1 MTAYKLL
8 ALDMDGT
15 LLDSRKQ
22 VLPKTAAAL
31 ERLAAAGVAVA
42 FSTGRGLAELSDY
55 VPNLPFIKY
64 GSCISGGLVY
74 DFSNQRT
81 VFAHPFETKLAL
93 EVMAVSRQEA
103 PMVHILTTTQSVAA
117 AEALPHMADFH
128 MGIYQGMFD
137 RICTPVDD
145 MPAFARANEGAVCKI
160 NLYHRSAES
169 RERTRARLEEAGLAV
184 QLAYAE
190 ETSLE
195 VSPAGV
201 SKAEG
206 LSHLCDYL
214 GITLA
219 EAVAVGDAPNDTQ
232 ALQVVGLPVAMGNAT
247 SDIKALA
254 KMVVADNDH
263 DGIAEVVAEVFGVT
277 A

>member
-93 EVMAVSRQEA
+93 EVMALTRQEA

-128 MGIYQGMFD
+128 MGIYQDMFD
-137 RICTPVDD
+137 RICTSVDD

-184 QLAYAE
+184 QLTYAE

-219 EAVAVGDAPNDTQ
+219 EVVAVGDAPNDTQ

-247 SDIKALA
+247 PDIKALA

>member
-1 MTAYKLL
+1 MTVYKLL

-22 VLPKTAAAL
+22 VLTKTAAAL

-64 GSCISGGLVY
+64 GSCISDGLVY

-81 VFAHPFETKLAL
+81 IFAHPFETKLAL
-93 EVMAVSRQEA
+93 EVMALTRQEA
-103 PMVHILTTTQSVAA
+103 PMVHVLTTTQSVAA

-145 MPAFARANEGAVCKI
+145 MPAFVRANEGAVCKV

-169 RERTRARLEEAGLAV
+169 RERTRVRLEEAGLAV

-219 EAVAVGDAPNDTQ
+219 ETVTVGDAPNDTQ

-247 SDIKALA
+247 PDIKALA

>member
-31 ERLAAAGVAVA
+31 EHLAATGVAVA

-93 EVMAVSRQEA
+93 EVMALARQEA

-117 AEALPHMADFH
+117 TEALPHMADFH
-128 MGIYQGMFD
+128 MGIYQDMFD

-145 MPAFARANEGAVCKI
+145 MPAFARANEGAVCKV

-184 QLAYAE
+184 QLACCPV
-190 ETSLE
+190 E
-195 VSPAGV
+195 VAFQ
-201 SKAEG
+201 
-206 LSHLCDYL
+206 LRL
-214 GITLA
+214 GIDVRA
-219 EAVAVGDAPNDTQ
+219 RVVHGVARFRGLGFQCYEFRHRSAPF
-232 ALQVVGLPVAMGNAT
+232 GSVA
-247 SDIKALA
+247 S
-254 KMVVADNDH
+254 
-263 DGIAEVVAEVFGVT
+263 T
-277 A
+277 AS

>member
-93 EVMAVSRQEA
+93 EVMAVTRQEA
-103 PMVHILTTTQSVAA
+103 PMVHVLTTTQSVAA

-145 MPAFARANEGAVCKI
+145 MPTFARAN
-160 NLYHRSAES
+160 
-169 RERTRARLEEAGLAV
+169 
-184 QLAYAE
+184 
-190 ETSLE
+190 
-195 VSPAGV
+195 
-201 SKAEG
+201 
-206 LSHLCDYL
+206 
-214 GITLA
+214 
-219 EAVAVGDAPNDTQ
+219 
-232 ALQVVGLPVAMGNAT
+232 
-247 SDIKALA
+247 
-254 KMVVADNDH
+254 
-263 DGIAEVVAEVFGVT
+263 
-277 A
+277 

>member
-1 MTAYKLL
+1 
-8 ALDMDGT
+8 
-15 LLDSRKQ
+15 
-22 VLPKTAAAL
+22 
-31 ERLAAAGVAVA
+31 
-42 FSTGRGLAELSDY
+42 
-55 VPNLPFIKY
+55 
-64 GSCISGGLVY
+64 
-74 DFSNQRT
+74 
-81 VFAHPFETKLAL
+81 
-93 EVMAVSRQEA
+93 
-103 PMVHILTTTQSVAA
+103 MVHVLTTTQSVAA
-117 AEALPHMADFH
+117 SDALPHMVDFH

-145 MPAFARANEGAVCKI
+145 MPAFARANEGAVCKV
-160 NLYHRSAES
+160 NLYHRSVES

-206 LSHLCDYL
+206 LSRLCDYL

-232 ALQVVGLPVAMGNAT
+232 ALQVAGLPVAMGNAT
-247 SDIKALA
+247 PDIKALA

>member
-93 EVMAVSRQEA
+93 EVMAVTRQEA
-103 PMVHILTTTQSVAA
+103 PMVHVLTTTQSVAA

-145 MPAFARANEGAVCKI
+145 MPAFVRANEGAVCKI

-169 RERTRARLEEAGLAV
+169 R
-184 QLAYAE
+184 
-190 ETSLE
+190 
-195 VSPAGV
+195 
-201 SKAEG
+201 
-206 LSHLCDYL
+206 
-214 GITLA
+214 
-219 EAVAVGDAPNDTQ
+219 
-232 ALQVVGLPVAMGNAT
+232 
-247 SDIKALA
+247 
-254 KMVVADNDH
+254 
-263 DGIAEVVAEVFGVT
+263 
-277 A
+277 

>member
-31 ERLAAAGVAVA
+31 ESLAAAGVAVA

-93 EVMAVSRQEA
+93 EVMAVTRQEA

-117 AEALPHMADFH
+117 AEAIPHMADFH

-137 RICTPVDD
+137 RQRGRGLQGQPLPPQRRV
-145 MPAFARANEGAVCKI
+145 ARA
-160 NLYHRSAES
+160 HP
-169 RERTRARLEEAGLAV
+169 RAPGGGRPCR
-184 QLAYAE
+184 
-190 ETSLE
+190 
-195 VSPAGV
+195 PACLRG
-201 SKAEG
+201 
-206 LSHLCDYL
+206 
-214 GITLA
+214 
-219 EAVAVGDAPNDTQ
+219 GDVP
-232 ALQVVGLPVAMGNAT
+232 
-247 SDIKALA
+247 
-254 KMVVADNDH
+254 
-263 DGIAEVVAEVFGVT
+263 
-277 A
+277 